1 MAIIYKKQQLRSPNG
16 DRMESSIVEEDS
28 STASKSKGRRSIGKW
43 MCGSSASKQ
52 NLREDNK
59 ITAPPKAS
67 GSYSSSTASSDE
79 DKRDDR
85 QMSSGRKASFQ
96 RQQMY
101 SEHDPANHSLVSSLP
116 PPAAEAAF
124 SGRPRFDWIDVEYH
138 AATRVQKMFRRH
150 LVLRE
155 MEQAGLTTSY
165 IRNRKRERKAK
176 AAFYSTSF
184 EAETSPDFGFG
195 CCSMSLAFGNEEN
208 SDGIAYREFQR
219 KQYEQKNNSRNERE
233 EFLSHSYLEQK
244 GIHSKYQELEETK
257 FRDDSILL
265 REGSLRSL
273 RSMRNP

>member
-1 MAIIYKKQQLRSPNG
+1 MAIFRKKHEHSTNND
-16 DRMESSIVEEDS
+16 DRFQSSIVEHDNF
-28 STASKSKGRRSIGKW
+28 
-43 MCGSSASKQ
+43 SSASKPKGTHRSVGKWICGSKASKQ
-52 NLREDNK
+52 VLEEDNK
-59 ITAPPKAS
+59 VTAPPAKAS
-67 GSYSSSTASSDE
+67 SSYSSSTASSDE

-85 QMSSGRKASFQ
+85 QHSFSRKSSARDRSFN
-96 RQQMY
+96 
-101 SEHDPANHSLVSSLP
+101 DSLISSTP
-116 PPAAEAAF
+116 PPAAQSAF
-124 SGRPRFDWIDVEYH
+124 NGPPRFDWIDVEYH